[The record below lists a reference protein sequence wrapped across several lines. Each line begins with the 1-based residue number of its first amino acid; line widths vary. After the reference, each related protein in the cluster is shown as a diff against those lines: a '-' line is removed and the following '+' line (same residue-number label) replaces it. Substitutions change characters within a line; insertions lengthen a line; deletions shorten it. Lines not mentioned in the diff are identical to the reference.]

1 MPYPKRIDKTKE
13 ELLNEGYKLIDST
26 FEGEK
31 LEKWYIKYENDEI
44 TIYNY
49 DTKLS
54 SNGYKE
60 QYEKNPK
67 GLLIKREPFH
77 TFNHNCKQT
86 KVKIDRLV
94 KTYFPELFEETN
106 EEYRI
111 LTHFK
116 GQQLNRPIKIYNTGK
131 IFYVKKQQKSVNRNS
146 LLIKTIEIEE
156 SVKYTPNKGGYYN
169 INLDVNNNWKTGSIQ
184 CNQHR
189 LVMYAFYYRDDY
201 ENLQVDHINR
211 DRTDNRLEN
220 LRWVTHME
228 NQLNRCLESKIEEK
242 KICMKESL
250 INEKHYTSNTS
261 GHKYIVYHK
270 RDKLWKYQQVYCGKL
285 MFKLNKSK
293 ILMICYKF
301 ITQLR
306 ILAGHYGDKKNK
318 LYYKYREVIK
328 GDSITFK
335 SDTEEDINN
344 IKLKIKE
351 LRNNNPEITGQ
362 EIREIFKIKKR
373 KRPKNKLY
381 DSPDIENV
389 EKKDL
394 DNYNKYTFYSNGKIW
409 SKSSGKFL
417 DCNPNRK
424 NKQGY
429 INSVFTSDSGNKW
442 TTSNHRIIALC
453 FIPNPENKPY
463 VDHIN
468 GVRHDN
474 RIENLRWV
482 TPKENANNKH

>member
-31 LEKWYIKYENDEI
+31 LEKWYIKYENGEI

-67 GLLIKREPFH
+67 GVSIKREPFH
-77 TFNHNCKQT
+77 TFNHNYKQT

-94 KTYFPELFEETN
+94 KTYFPELYEKTDK
-106 EEYRI
+106 EYKI

-116 GQQLNRPIKIYNTGK
+116 GQQLNTPLKIYKSGK
-131 IFYVKKQQKSVNRNS
+131 ICYMKTQQKSVNRNS
-146 LLIKTIEIEE
+146 LLIKTKEIEE
-156 SVKYTPNKGGYYN
+156 SVKYTPNQDGYYDIVLHAN
-169 INLDVNNNWKTGSIQ
+169 QDWINNGIHTNHHI
-184 CNQHR
+184 
-189 LVMYAFYYRDDY
+189 LVMYAFCYRDDY
-201 ENLQVDHINR
+201 NNLQVDHINR
-211 DRTDNRLEN
+211 NRTDNRLEN

-242 KICMKESL
+242 KICMKKSL
-250 INEKHYTSNTS
+250 INEKHYASNTS
-261 GHKYIVYHK
+261 GHKYIMYEK
-270 RDKLWKYQQVYCGKL
+270 RDKLWRFCQIYNGKKIRK
-285 MFKLNKSK
+285 MNKSK
-293 ILMICYKF
+293 ILILCYKF

-306 ILAGHYGDKKNK
+306 ILADHYGDKKNK
-318 LYYKYREVIK
+318 LYYKYCEVIK
-328 GDSITFK
+328 GDGITFK
-335 SDTEEDINN
+335 SDTEEGIND

-362 EIREIFKIKKR
+362 EIREIFNIKKR

-389 EKKDL
+389 GKKEL
-394 DNYNKYTFYSNGKIW
+394 DNYSKYTFYSDGNIW

-417 DCNPNRK
+417 EYTPG
-424 NKQGY
+424 KQDYIKGTIISDTGY
-429 INSVFTSDSGNKW
+429 RW
-442 TTSNHRIIALC
+442 TTSLHRIIATC
-453 FIPNPENKPY
+453 FIPNIENKPY